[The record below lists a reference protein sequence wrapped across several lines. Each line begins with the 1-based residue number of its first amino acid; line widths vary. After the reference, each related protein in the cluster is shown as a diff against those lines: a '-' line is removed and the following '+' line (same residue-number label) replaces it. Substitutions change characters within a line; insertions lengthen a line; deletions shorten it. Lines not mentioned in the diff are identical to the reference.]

1 MENVPNPSEAEK
13 TELPKVT
20 QKTAAEKRAIEK
32 WQNRLLPWLVIM
44 PTVLIGIFIYLA
56 TQQVKHFNKAIEIQ
70 PDSVLIGKI
79 LPSPADTQ
87 LNVSL
92 KNDKQYLQ
100 WVTLSYL
107 EQESMYRR
115 YNQGGLLLMSRIF
128 VKYLGFFTG
137 MILAIVGAIFIIGK
151 LSEDY
156 TGLSG
161 SVGEHAK
168 LNLISSS
175 PGIIFGV
182 LGTSLMLAT
191 ILQHNDITIQDSPL
205 YLNANGIISVN
216 TANYFSKKP
225 AKDKNDKNTLNLSE
239 ADLLYDSLSLKKIK

>member
-1 MENVPNPSEAEK
+1 MENVDKPSEEEK
-13 TELPKVT
+13 TDLPKVRK
-20 QKTAAEKRAIEK
+20 KTVSERRAIEK

-44 PTVLIGIFIYLA
+44 PTFLICIFIYMA
-56 TQQVKHFNKAIEIQ
+56 TQQVKHFNSAIEIK
-70 PDSVLIGKI
+70 PDSLLIGKI

-87 LNVSL
+87 LNVAL

-107 EQESMYRR
+107 EQESMFRR

-137 MILAIVGAIFIIGK
+137 MILAIVGAVFIIGK

-161 SVGEHAK
+161 SVTQQAK
-168 LNLISSS
+168 FNIVTSS

-182 LGTSLMLAT
+182 LGTVLMVST

-225 AKDKNDKNTLNLSE
+225 AKGTLDASKAND
-239 ADLLYDSLSLKKIK
+239 LYDSLTEKK

>member
-1 MENVPNPSEAEK
+1 MENLPEPSEEQNVV
-13 TELPKVT
+13 LPKANR
-20 QKTAAEKRAIEK
+20 KTASERRAIEK
-32 WQNRLLPWLVIM
+32 WQSRLLPWLVIM
-44 PTVLIGIFIYLA
+44 PTLLIGIFIYMA
-56 TQQVKHFNKAIEIQ
+56 TQQVKHFNKSIEIK
-70 PDSVLIGKI
+70 PDSLLIGKI
-79 LPSPADTQ
+79 LHSPSDT
-87 LNVSL
+87 LINAAL

-137 MILAIVGAIFIIGK
+137 MILAIVGSVFIIGK
-151 LSEDY
+151 LSEEY

-161 SVGEHAK
+161 SVTEQAK
-168 LNLISSS
+168 FNLISSS

-182 LGTSLMLAT
+182 LGTLLMLST
-191 ILQHNDITIQDSPL
+191 ILQHNDITIEDTPL
-205 YLNANGIISVN
+205 YLNANGIVSVN

-225 AKDKNDKNTLNLSE
+225 EKGKVILNAAE
-239 ADLLYDSLSLKKIK
+239 ADSLYDSLTEKK